1 MSSSSSNS
9 GGLALALFAAGP
21 AAGIGTWVWI
31 QAKYRNKNARYMPE
45 KVVKY
50 EANDLKADDA
60 FAKKIVSRSSDIERR
75 NDTSPQVRAK
85 FTKVTKD

>member
-21 AAGIGTWVWI
+21 AAGIGTWAWI

-50 EANDLKADDA
+50 ETKDLKADDA
-60 FAKKIVSRSSDIERR
+60 FVRKIVSRSSNIEGR
-75 NDTSPQVRAK
+75 NDTSPQVRARY
-85 FTKVTKD
+85 TNVVKD